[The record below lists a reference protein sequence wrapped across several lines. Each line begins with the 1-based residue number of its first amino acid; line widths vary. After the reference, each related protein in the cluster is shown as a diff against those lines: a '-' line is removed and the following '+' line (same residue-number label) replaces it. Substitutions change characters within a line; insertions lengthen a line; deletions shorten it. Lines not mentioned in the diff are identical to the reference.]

1 MGVDVGVVVP
11 AYASINDMTY
21 KKIPIGDNTIHK
33 QKILD
38 EKLRAEKQS
47 AITYNLRDG
56 HGRKTKLDGFDGAG
70 HKSRNRQKTKNQVWA
85 KKIVQEAIKYGCGN
99 IYMEDLKGLKQQ
111 EKENRY
117 LQNWDYFGLQTEIE
131 NHAHEYGIVTAKV
144 NRFGTSQK
152 CPCCGLR
159 DKKNRPKGK
168 MGQAYFKCIQ
178 CGYEDNADH
187 VAAINI
193 SRSNPIKDSIRR

>member
-1 MGVDVGVVVP
+1 MKYD
-11 AYASINDMTY
+11 
-21 KKIPIGDNTIHK
+21 
-33 QKILD
+33 
-38 EKLRAEKQS
+38 
-47 AITYNLRDG
+47 
-56 HGRKTKLDGFDGAG
+56 
-70 HKSRNRQKTKNQVWA
+70 
-85 KKIVQEAIKYGCGN
+85 KIVG
-99 IYMEDLKGLKQQ
+99 LKKQQ